1 MLPVIGSCPDC
12 RSDDIQV
19 LSRSPATNEVF
30 AQCCTC
36 GADWWEQEGAVQE
49 DEVFTQEA
57 A

>member
-19 LSRSPATNEVF
+19 LSRSPATGEVF
-30 AQCCTC
+30 CQCQVC
-36 GADWWEQEGAVQE
+36 GADYWETEG
-49 DEVFTQEA
+49 EVAEA